1 MADLIGLTCI
11 LIISFITFLVAIR
24 YPKVS
29 KIIYIALAVRVFV
42 LLIGHYLITLPDS
55 TKDALSFESY
65 AFSLS
70 KDGFFSV
77 MEKYPGPSPRFIS
90 WLIAIP
96 YSLIGRSMLMAKS
109 MTLFFGVG
117 SVFLSWKVTQ
127 KLWGNKIANNVGW
140 IMALFPSL
148 ILYSALTLREVYVS
162 FFLIVAFYG
171 IVDWS
176 KTKDLKS
183 IALTLFGFTGA
194 TFFHGATFLGAMI
207 FVGVITLITLNDFI
221 KSIKYFRISVVN
233 VFLLLILCYV
243 LLLYFTNQISVPY
256 LGNLEYLIDI
266 EVITNK
272 SVVNVAGVA
281 AYPEWTKAKNIS
293 ELIYKIPIRGVYF
306 VFAPFP
312 WNVTQTRHIIGM
324 LDGLLYMS
332 LAFIILMNIKKIWSN
347 FTLRIIFI
355 ILISYIAI
363 FSIGVGNFG
372 TGIRHRSKFAFIFIF
387 LAAPF
392 VRNFTLL
399 KKNKLKV

>member
-194 TFFHGATFLGAMI
+194 TFCSI
-207 FVGVITLITLNDFI
+207 FR
-221 KSIKYFRISVVN
+221 K
-233 VFLLLILCYV
+233 
-243 LLLYFTNQISVPY
+243 
-256 LGNLEYLIDI
+256 
-266 EVITNK
+266 
-272 SVVNVAGVA
+272 
-281 AYPEWTKAKNIS
+281 
-293 ELIYKIPIRGVYF
+293 
-306 VFAPFP
+306 
-312 WNVTQTRHIIGM
+312 
-324 LDGLLYMS
+324 
-332 LAFIILMNIKKIWSN
+332 
-347 FTLRIIFI
+347 LRIF
-355 ILISYIAI
+355 
-363 FSIGVGNFG
+363 N
-372 TGIRHRSKFAFIFIF
+372 
-387 LAAPF
+387 
-392 VRNFTLL
+392 
-399 KKNKLKV
+399 

>member
-55 TKDALSFESY
+55 TKDALSFEGH
-65 AFSLS
+65 AFELS
-70 KDGFFSV
+70 KDGFFSL
-77 MEKYPGPSPRFIS
+77 MEKYPGPSSRFIS

-127 KLWGNKIANNVGW
+127 KLWGNKIANKVGW

-148 ILYSALTLREVYVS
+148 ILYSALTMREVYVS

-171 IVDWS
+171 IVNWS

-207 FVGVITLITLNDFI
+207 FVGIITLITLNDFI
-221 KSIKYFRISVVN
+221 KSIKHSRIGVVN
-233 VFLLLILCYV
+233 AILLLILSYV

-256 LGNLEYLIDI
+256 LRNLEYLFNI
-266 EVITNK
+266 EVITDK
-272 SVVNVAGVA
+272 SSANVVGIA
-281 AYPEWTKAKNIS
+281 AYPEWTKVKNIN
-293 ELIYKIPIRGVYF
+293 ELIYKIPIRGMYF
-306 VFAPFP
+306 VFSPFP
-312 WNVTQTRHIIGM
+312 WDVTQTRHIIGM
-324 LDGLLYMS
+324 LDGLLYMG

-347 FTLRIIFI
+347 LALRIIFI
-355 ILISYIAI
+355 ILIFYIAA

-372 TGIRHRSKFAFIFIF
+372 TGIRHRSKFTFIFIF

-392 VRNFTLL
+392 LRNFTLL